1 MASLLQVRNLR
12 SVFHTA
18 EGEITAV
25 DDVSFDLEAGE
36 VLGLVGE
43 SGSGKS
49 VTALSLLRL
58 ITDPPGRIAG
68 GEILF
73 DGRDLLGLPQS
84 EIQAIRGNEISMIF
98 QEPMTSLNPI
108 FSIGTQ
114 ITEPLL
120 LHKRIGRR
128 KAIEIAIEFLILVG
142 VPDPEQRMKEYPH
155 QLSGGLRQR
164 VMIAMALACSPKIL
178 IADEPTTALDVTI
191 QAQILDLLRRLQSE
205 LGMAVIMITHDLG
218 VIAEFADK
226 VNVMYAGRI
235 VESGPVGAIFE
246 RPAHPYTE
254 ALLASIPQ
262 LDDDAKRLEVIEG
275 TVPNPFA
282 MPPGC
287 RFAPRCRYADPL
299 CNAAVPPL
307 AHVSDGQKSACVWT
321 PNERLAR

>member
-25 DDVSFDLEAGE
+25 DDVSFDLAEGE

-73 DGRDLLGLPQS
+73 DGRDLLTLSQS
-84 EIQAIRGNEISMIF
+84 EIQAVRGNKISMIF

-114 ITEPLL
+114 LTEPLL
-120 LHKRIGRR
+120 LHKRISRR
-128 KAIEIAIEFLILVG
+128 QATETAIEFLTLVG
-142 VPDPEQRMKEYPH
+142 VPDAEQRMKEYPH

-164 VMIAMALACSPKIL
+164 VMIAMALICGPKIL

-191 QAQILDLLRRLQSE
+191 QAQILELLRRLQRE
-205 LGMAVIMITHDLG
+205 MGMAVIMITHDLG
-218 VIAEFADK
+218 VIAEFADR
-226 VNVMYAGRI
+226 VNVMYSGRI
-235 VESGPVGAIFE
+235 VESGPVAAIFE

-254 ALLASIPQ
+254 ALLTSIPQ
-262 LDDDAKRLEVIEG
+262 LDDDVERLQVIEG
-275 TVPNPFA
+275 TVPSPFA

-287 RFAPRCRYADPL
+287 RFAPRCRYAEPL
-299 CNAAVPPL
+299 CSSAVPPL
-307 AHVSDGQKSACVWT
+307 VHVSDDQESACLWT
-321 PNERLAR
+321 PDERPGR